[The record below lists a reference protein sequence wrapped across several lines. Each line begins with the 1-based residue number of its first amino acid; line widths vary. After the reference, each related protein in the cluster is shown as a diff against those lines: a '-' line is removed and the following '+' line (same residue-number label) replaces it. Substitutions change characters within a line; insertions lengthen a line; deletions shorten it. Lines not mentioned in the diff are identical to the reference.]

1 VCTVCVSACVSGHLC
16 VYSCACKSESVNAC
30 LCSCFAVFFFLPVSS
45 VVIGS
50 FNCAVICVWPRSHSP
65 MVWPGV
71 ESGVTDPSGDGW
83 NCCWTL
89 VRIILVK

>member
-1 VCTVCVSACVSGHLC
+1 MLGTKGRKIRFSGFFFTPLLWVLFRCKFVCVCVFEDWLIRCDSRL
-16 VYSCACKSESVNAC
+16 
-30 LCSCFAVFFFLPVSS
+30 
-45 VVIGS
+45 
-50 FNCAVICVWPRSHSP
+50 P

-89 VRIILVK
+89 VRIILAK